1 MIIMIIIDVLDTLG
15 IISHNSASQTKVL
28 LKQTV

>member
-1 MIIMIIIDVLDTLG
+1 MLYDVIIDVLDTLG

>member
-1 MIIMIIIDVLDTLG
+1 MIIINVLDTLG

-28 LKQTV
+28 LKQIV